1 MEKFTM
7 AESYSASLTTS
18 ISENDK
24 RNKIRKYF
32 ARPKLKGPI
41 ILIVLGLLILLSQSA
56 TGLIFLIAGG
66 VWLLLEF
73 KPLMDAPGDQTIDA
87 WLIDDIEQLKKRSL
101 EHLNIDIS
109 ELIRDSIVIRG
120 PILWQTNGIPSN
132 ELAWKKGKDE
142 RIRFSI
148 NAVTVVHLTEHKLS
162 SYQCDYNFMRG
173 VPLNEQDD
181 EFHYRDVVAVSTR
194 EASTNYTLPNNELM
208 KHAQLFK
215 LAVASGDSIEVI
227 VNSTALVKFTGGTMM
242 ETGLDNAVKAL
253 RKVLSEKK
261 ID

>member
-1 MEKFTM
+1 M
-7 AESYSASLTTS
+7 
-18 ISENDK
+18 
-24 RNKIRKYF
+24 
-32 ARPKLKGPI
+32 
-41 ILIVLGLLILLSQSA
+41 LG
-56 TGLIFLIAGG
+56 
-66 VWLLLEF
+66 
-73 KPLMDAPGDQTIDA
+73 
-87 WLIDDIEQLKKRSL
+87 
-101 EHLNIDIS
+101 
-109 ELIRDSIVIRG
+109 
-120 PILWQTNGIPSN
+120 
-132 ELAWKKGKDE
+132 
-142 RIRFSI
+142 

-215 LAVASGDSIEVI
+215 LAVSSGDSIEVI
-227 VNSTALVKFTGGTMM
+227 VNSTELVKFTGGTMM